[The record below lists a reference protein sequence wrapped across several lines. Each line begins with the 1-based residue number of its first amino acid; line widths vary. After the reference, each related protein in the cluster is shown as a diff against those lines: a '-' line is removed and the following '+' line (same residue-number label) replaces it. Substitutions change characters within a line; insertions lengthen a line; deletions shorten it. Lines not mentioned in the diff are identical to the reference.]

1 MCTRDVKEVRT
12 VCRYWKVFLTIGL
25 NLSSS
30 LFANVSPQTS
40 TGVDKLPSAFLCE
53 KGVLLDVRERS
64 ELPQYQL

>member
-1 MCTRDVKEVRT
+1 VQILEG
-12 VCRYWKVFLTIGL
+12 FLTIGL